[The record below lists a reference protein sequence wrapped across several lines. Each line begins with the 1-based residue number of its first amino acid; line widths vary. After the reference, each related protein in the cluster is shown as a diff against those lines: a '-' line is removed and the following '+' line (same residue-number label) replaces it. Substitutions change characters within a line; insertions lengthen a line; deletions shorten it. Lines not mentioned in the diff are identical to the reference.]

1 MKHPKLAISIG
12 RKTVKFKLNAK
23 IVGNDVSGAT
33 KV

>member
-1 MKHPKLAISIG
+1 MRHPKLAISIG

-23 IVGNDVSGAT
+23 IVGAT